1 MKELKNMSPDE
12 LCRLFPIILK
22 KHNSDYKSWYAE
34 EKENLL
40 RLLHDFEVCRM
51 NHIGSTSVAGMIAKP
66 IIDILLELPGDYFMN
81 RIAFLLQDSGWILM
95 AKNDTKK
102 TIDLNKGYTP
112 NGFEEKVYHLHIKP
126 IGDWNELYFRDYL
139 KAHSDA
145 AQEYETLKLNLL
157 KQFEYNR
164 DAYTNAKSEFILKYT
179 KKAREEFNGR
189 YLPLHQ

>member
-1 MKELKNMSPDE
+1 MSPDE

-34 EKENLL
+34 EKENIL

-51 NHIGSTSVAGMIAKP
+51 NHIGSTSVAGLIAKP
-66 IIDILLELPGDYFMN
+66 VIDILLELPDDYVADSV
-81 RIAFLLQDSGWILM
+81 AFLLQENGWILM
-95 AKNDTKK
+95 AKNDAEK
-102 TIDLNKGYTP
+102 TIDLNKGYTQ

-157 KQFEYNR
+157 GQFEYDR
-164 DAYTNAKSEFILKYT
+164 DAYTNAKSEFILKCT
-179 KKAREEFNGR
+179 EKARNEFGGR
-189 YLPLHQ
+189 YLLPHQ

>member
-1 MKELKNMSPDE
+1 MSPDE

-34 EKENLL
+34 EKENIL

-51 NHIGSTSVAGMIAKP
+51 NHIGSTSVDGMIAKP
-66 IIDILLELPGDYFMN
+66 IIDILLELSGDYFMN
-81 RIAFLLQDSGWILM
+81 RVAFLLQDGGWILM
-95 AKNDTKK
+95 AKNDTEK

-145 AQEYETLKLNLL
+145 TQEYETLKLNLL

-179 KKAREEFNGR
+179 KKAREEFSGR

>member
-34 EKENLL
+34 EKENIL

-51 NHIGSTSVAGMIAKP
+51 NHIGSTSVAGLIAKP
-66 IIDILLELPGDYFMN
+66 VIDILLELPDDYVADSV
-81 RIAFLLQDSGWILM
+81 AFLLQENGWILM
-95 AKNDTKK
+95 AKNDAEK
-102 TIDLNKGYTP
+102 TIDLNKGYTQ

-179 KKAREEFNGR
+179 KKAREEFSGR